1 MTSPTD
7 WVSQLVTVHKSDG
20 TVRLCIDPR
29 PLNEAVYIRR
39 DRYHLPTFTELL
51 PEMSDAQV
59 FSKVDLRAGYWHVQ
73 LDEESSM
80 LTTLQTPYGKFRWK
94 RLPFGLKVS
103 SEIFQRKV
111 HEALD
116 GLDGIYCIA
125 DDIVI
130 AGVGED
136 LQAANKSHDER
147 LQALF
152 ERCQC
157 KGIVLNKKKFV
168 LRVPR
173 MVFMGHVLGTDG
185 IRPDPTKVKAIL
197 DMPNPT
203 DVAGARRLLEVIN
216 FLAQFLPALSEVVK
230 PIQDL
235 THNDVAWSWGTEQQK
250 AMQTVKALLCANPVL
265 AHFDA
270 RK

>member
-1 MTSPTD
+1 MENFGGKD
-7 WVSQLVTVHKSDG
+7 YLSDSRFQ
-20 TVRLCIDPR
+20 VNSFSERCMR
-29 PLNEAVYIRR
+29 P
-39 DRYHLPTFTELL
+39 
-51 PEMSDAQV
+51 
-59 FSKVDLRAGYWHVQ
+59 W
-73 LDEESSM
+73 
-80 LTTLQTPYGKFRWK
+80 
-94 RLPFGLKVS
+94 
-103 SEIFQRKV
+103 
-111 HEALD
+111 D

-157 KGIVLNKKKFV
+157 KGIVLNKKRPV
-168 LRVPR
+168 LRVPS
-173 MVFMGHVLGTDG
+173 MVFIGHVLGTDA
-185 IRPDPTKVKAIL
+185 IRPDPAKVKAIP

-203 DVAGARRLLEVIN
+203 DVAGARRLLGVIN
-216 FLAQFLPALSEVVK
+216 FLAQFLPAVSEVVK

-250 AMQTVKALLCANPVL
+250 AICRL
-265 AHFDA
+265 
-270 RK
+270 

>member
-1 MTSPTD
+1 M
-7 WVSQLVTVHKSDG
+7 
-20 TVRLCIDPR
+20 
-29 PLNEAVYIRR
+29 
-39 DRYHLPTFTELL
+39 
-51 PEMSDAQV
+51 
-59 FSKVDLRAGYWHVQ
+59 
-73 LDEESSM
+73 
-80 LTTLQTPYGKFRWK
+80 
-94 RLPFGLKVS
+94 
-103 SEIFQRKV
+103 

-157 KGIVLNKKKFV
+157 KGIVLNKNKFV

-185 IRPDPTKVKAIL
+185 IRPDPAKVKAIL

-203 DVAGARRLLEVIN
+203 DVAGARRLLGVIN
-216 FLAQFLPALSEVVK
+216 FLAQFLRALSEVVK
-230 PIQDL
+230 PI
-235 THNDVAWSWGTEQQK
+235 
-250 AMQTVKALLCANPVL
+250 P
-265 AHFDA
+265 
-270 RK
+270 RPYP